1 LCIPRRPEACE
12 LKFHLARAELPFD
25 KLLYGYSAGVVCR
38 SSASSL
44 EGMGSMKLG
53 ISVGVPKET
62 IPGETRVAATPDSVK
77 RLAKGGFDIKI
88 EEGAGSS
95 AGFRDEDYEAVGAEI
110 VSRREAWQ
118 SQLVAK
124 VAAPTSDETAAMQS
138 GVMLVSLLE
147 PFRNGPLLERFAKE
161 RVDALAL
168 EAIPRTSRAQAMDV
182 LSSQAG
188 IAGYRAVLE
197 AAQHYGRFFPMM
209 MTSAGSAKATKVTV
223 LGAGVAGLQAIA
235 TARKLGATV
244 EAYDVRP
251 ETREQIQSLGAKYID
266 IKLEESGVGQGGYA
280 RELSEESKQRLQEAL
295 DERLA
300 KSDIIITTA
309 NVPGRKAPTLVSE
322 SVIGKMRCGSVV
334 VDMATPSGGNCPLS
348 VPDQVIDIGGV
359 KIIGH
364 TNYPAMMPTDASNFF
379 ARNLV
384 SLLDLFVK
392 EREPGA
398 PTFFVN
404 LEDDIIESS
413 LLVHNGILRIN
424 RK

>member
-1 LCIPRRPEACE
+1 MRLDIT
-12 LKFHLARAELPFD
+12 
-25 KLLYGYSAGVVCR
+25 V
-38 SSASSL
+38 
-44 EGMGSMKLG
+44 G
-53 ISVGVPKET
+53 IPKESN
-62 IPGETRVAATPDSVK
+62 PGETRVAATPDSVK
-77 RLAKGGFDIKI
+77 RLVKGGFNIKI
-88 EEGAGSS
+88 QEGAGRL
-95 AGFRDEDYEAVGAEI
+95 AGFRDEDYDAVGAKI
-110 VSRREAWQ
+110 VSGAEVWVAD
-118 SQLVAK
+118 LVAK
-124 VAAPTSDETAAMQS
+124 VAAPTANEASTIQS

-147 PFRNGPLLERFAKE
+147 PYRNAELLERFAKG

-168 EAIPRTSRAQAMDV
+168 EAIPRTSRAQSMDV

-197 AAQHYGRFFPMM
+197 AAHHYGRFFPMM

-266 IKLEESGVGQGGYA
+266 IKLDESGVGQGGYA
-280 RELSEESKQRLQEAL
+280 KELSAESKKKLQEAL
-295 DERLA
+295 DERLSR
-300 KSDIIITTA
+300 SDIIITTA
-309 NVPGRKAPTLVSE
+309 NVPGRKAPILVSDA
-322 SVIGKMRCGSVV
+322 VVANMRCGSVI
-334 VDMATPSGGNCPLS
+334 VDMATPSGGNCALS
-348 VPDQVIDIGGV
+348 VPDQVVDVGGV
-359 KIIGH
+359 KIVGH
-364 TNYPAMMPTDASNFF
+364 TNYPAMMPTDASSFF

-398 PTFFVN
+398 ATFFVN

-413 LLVHNGILRIN
+413 LLVHNGVLRIKRN
-424 RK
+424 

>member
-1 LCIPRRPEACE
+1 MRLDIT
-12 LKFHLARAELPFD
+12 
-25 KLLYGYSAGVVCR
+25 V
-38 SSASSL
+38 
-44 EGMGSMKLG
+44 G
-53 ISVGVPKET
+53 IPKESN
-62 IPGETRVAATPDSVK
+62 PGETRVAATPDSVK
-77 RLAKGGFDIKI
+77 RLVKGGFNIKI
-88 EEGAGSS
+88 QEGAGRL
-95 AGFRDEDYEAVGAEI
+95 AGFRDEDYDAVGAKI
-110 VSRREAWQ
+110 VSGAEVWVAD
-118 SQLVAK
+118 LVAK
-124 VAAPTSDETAAMQS
+124 VAAPTANEASTIQS

-147 PFRNGPLLERFAKE
+147 PYRNAELLERFAKG

-168 EAIPRTSRAQAMDV
+168 EAIPRTSRAQSMDV

-197 AAQHYGRFFPMM
+197 AAHHYGRFFPMM

-266 IKLEESGVGQGGYA
+266 IKLDESGVGQGGYA
-280 RELSEESKQRLQEAL
+280 KELSAESKKKLQEAL
-295 DERLA
+295 DERLS

-309 NVPGRKAPTLVSE
+309 NVPGRKAPILVSDA
-322 SVIGKMRCGSVV
+322 VVANMRCGSVI
-334 VDMATPSGGNCPLS
+334 VDMATPSGGNCALS
-348 VPDQVIDIGGV
+348 VPDQVVDVGGV
-359 KIIGH
+359 KIVGH
-364 TNYPAMMPTDASNFF
+364 TNYPAMMPTDASSFF

-413 LLVHNGILRIN
+413 LLVHNGVLRIKRN
-424 RK
+424 

>member
-1 LCIPRRPEACE
+1 
-12 LKFHLARAELPFD
+12 
-25 KLLYGYSAGVVCR
+25 
-38 SSASSL
+38 
-44 EGMGSMKLG
+44 MKLG
-53 ISVGVPKET
+53 ISVGIPKET
-62 IPGETRVAATPDSVK
+62 TAGETRVAATPDSVK
-77 RLAKGGFDIKI
+77 RLVKGGFDLRI
-88 EEGAGSS
+88 EQGAGAL

-110 VSRREAWQ
+110 VSCQQAWQ

-124 VAAPTSDETAAMQS
+124 VAAPTPQESAVIPS
-138 GVMLVSLLE
+138 GIMLVSLLE
-147 PFRNGPLLERFAKE
+147 PFRNAALLEKFAKGH
-161 RVDALAL
+161 VDALAL

-266 IKLEESGVGQGGYA
+266 IKLDESGVGQGGYA
-280 RELSEESKQRLQEAL
+280 KELSDESKKKIQDAL
-295 DERLA
+295 DERLS
-300 KSDIIITTA
+300 KSDVIITTA
-309 NVPGRKAPTLVSE
+309 NVPGRKAPILVSE
-322 SVIGKMRCGSVV
+322 SVVRNMRCGSVV

-348 VPDQVIDIGGV
+348 VADQVVSVGGV

-392 EREPGA
+392 EREPGE
-398 PTFFVN
+398 PTFIVN

-413 LLVHNGILRIN
+413 LLVHNGVLRIK
-424 RK
+424 RS

>member
-1 LCIPRRPEACE
+1 
-12 LKFHLARAELPFD
+12 
-25 KLLYGYSAGVVCR
+25 
-38 SSASSL
+38 
-44 EGMGSMKLG
+44 MKLG

-62 IPGETRVAATPDSVK
+62 VSGETRVAATPDSVK
-77 RLAKGGFDIKI
+77 RLIKCGFDIRI
-88 EEGAGSS
+88 EEGAGIS
-95 AGFRDEDYEAVGAEI
+95 AGFRDEDYEMVGADI
-110 VSRREAWQ
+110 VSCKEAWG
-118 SQLVAK
+118 SPLVAK
-124 VAAPTSDETAAMQS
+124 VAAPTAHESSAIPS
-138 GVMLVSLLE
+138 GVMIVSLLE
-147 PFRNGPLLERFAKE
+147 PFRNVTLLERFAKD

-266 IKLEESGVGQGGYA
+266 IKLDESGVGQGGYA
-280 RELSEESKQRLQEAL
+280 RELSDESKKRLQEAL
-295 DERLA
+295 DERLC
-300 KSDIIITTA
+300 KSDVIITTA

-322 SVIGKMRCGSVV
+322 SVVSNMRCGSVI

-348 VPDQVIDIGGV
+348 VADRVVDVGGV

-392 EREPGA
+392 EKNPGS

-413 LLVHNGILRIN
+413 LLVHNGVVRI
-424 RK
+424 KCS

>member
-1 LCIPRRPEACE
+1 
-12 LKFHLARAELPFD
+12 
-25 KLLYGYSAGVVCR
+25 
-38 SSASSL
+38 
-44 EGMGSMKLG
+44 MKLG

-77 RLAKGGFDIKI
+77 RLVKGGFDINI
-88 EEGAGSS
+88 EEGAGAS
-95 AGFRDEDYEAVGAEI
+95 AGFRDQDYEVVGARI
-110 VSRREAWQ
+110 VSRKDVWRNHVV
-118 SQLVAK
+118 SK
-124 VAAPTSDETAAMQS
+124 IAAPTTEETQAIQS

-147 PFRNGPLLERFAKE
+147 PFRNSTLLERFAKDH
-161 RVDALAL
+161 VDALAL

-251 ETREQIQSLGAKYID
+251 ETREQIQSLGAKFID
-266 IKLEESGVGQGGYA
+266 IKLDESGIGQGGYA
-280 RELSEESKQRLQEAL
+280 RELSDDAKKKLQEAL
-295 DERLA
+295 DERLS
-300 KSDIIITTA
+300 KSDIIISTA

-322 SVIGKMRCGSVV
+322 YVVRNMRCGSVV

-348 VPDQVIDIGGV
+348 VADQVIDIGGV

-379 ARNLV
+379 ARNVV
-384 SLLDLFVK
+384 SLLDLFIK

-398 PTFFVN
+398 ATFFVN

-413 LLVHNGILRIN
+413 LLVHNGVLRI
-424 RK
+424 KGT

>member
-1 LCIPRRPEACE
+1 MRLDIT
-12 LKFHLARAELPFD
+12 
-25 KLLYGYSAGVVCR
+25 V
-38 SSASSL
+38 
-44 EGMGSMKLG
+44 G
-53 ISVGVPKET
+53 IPKESN
-62 IPGETRVAATPDSVK
+62 PGETRVAATPDSVK
-77 RLAKGGFDIKI
+77 RLVKGGFDIKI
-88 EEGAGSS
+88 QEGAGSL
-95 AGFRDEDYEAVGAEI
+95 AGFRDEDYDAVGAKI
-110 VSRREAWQ
+110 VSGAEAWVAD
-118 SQLVAK
+118 LVAK
-124 VAAPTSDETAAMQS
+124 VAAPSANEASAIQS

-147 PFRNGPLLERFAKE
+147 PYRNAELLERFAKE

-168 EAIPRTSRAQAMDV
+168 EAIPRTSRAQSMDV

-197 AAQHYGRFFPMM
+197 AAHHYGRFFPMM

-251 ETREQIQSLGAKYID
+251 ETREQIQSLGAKYIE
-266 IKLEESGVGQGGYA
+266 IKLDESGIGQGGYA
-280 RELSEESKQRLQEAL
+280 KELSEESKKKLQDAL
-295 DERLA
+295 DERLS

-309 NVPGRKAPTLVSE
+309 NVPGRKAPILVSGA
-322 SVIGKMRCGSVV
+322 VVANMRCGSVI
-334 VDMATPSGGNCPLS
+334 VDMATPSGGNCALS
-348 VPDQVIDIGGV
+348 VPDQVVNVGGV
-359 KIIGH
+359 KIVGH
-364 TNYPAMMPTDASNFF
+364 TNYPAMMPTDASSFF

-398 PTFFVN
+398 ATFFVN

-413 LLVHNGILRIN
+413 LLVHNGVLRIKRN
-424 RK
+424 

>member
-1 LCIPRRPEACE
+1 
-12 LKFHLARAELPFD
+12 
-25 KLLYGYSAGVVCR
+25 
-38 SSASSL
+38 
-44 EGMGSMKLG
+44 MKLG

-62 IPGETRVAATPDSVK
+62 MPGETRVAATPDSVK
-77 RLAKGGFDIKI
+77 RLVKNGFDIKI
-88 EEGAGSS
+88 EEGAGIS
-95 AGFRDEDYEAVGAEI
+95 AGFRDEDYELVGGSI

-124 VAAPTSDETAAMQS
+124 VAAPTSEESMAIQS
-138 GVMLVSLLE
+138 GIMVVSLLE
-147 PFRNGPLLERFAKE
+147 PFRNGALLERFAKE

-182 LSSQAG
+182 LSSQSG

-197 AAQHYGRFFPMM
+197 AAHHYGRFFPMM

-280 RELSEESKQRLQEAL
+280 RELSEESKKRLQEAL

-322 SVIGKMRCGSVV
+322 SVIHNMRCGSVV

-348 VPDQVIDIGGV
+348 VPDHVIDIGGV

-413 LLVHNGILRIN
+413 LLVHNGVLRVN